1 MGELT
6 MNDQQAE
13 WEAMK
18 ARIRDHQDRQQ
29 LEREMLQ
36 RDRILRIVRDG
47 LITASITGAILA
59 TILIVLV
66 VIGYA

>member
-1 MGELT
+1 

-29 LEREMLQ
+29 LELEMLQ
-36 RDRILRIVRDG
+36 RQNRFLRIVRDG

-59 TILIVLV
+59 TILVVLV

>member
-1 MGELT
+1 

-36 RDRILRIVRDG
+36 RQNRFLRIVRNG
-47 LITASITGAILA
+47 LITASVTGAILA

>member
-1 MGELT
+1 

>member
-1 MGELT
+1 

-36 RDRILRIVRDG
+36 RQNRFLRIVRNG
-47 LITASITGAILA
+47 LITASVTGAILA
-59 TILIVLV
+59 TILVVLV

>member
-1 MGELT
+1 

-29 LEREMLQ
+29 LELEMLQ
-36 RDRILRIVRDG
+36 RQNRFLRIVRNG
-47 LITASITGAILA
+47 LITASVTGAILA
-59 TILIVLV
+59 TILVVLV

>member
-1 MGELT
+1 

-18 ARIRDHQDRQQ
+18 ARIPDHQDRQQ

-36 RDRILRIVRDG
+36 RQNRFLRIVRNG
-47 LITASITGAILA
+47 LITASVTGAILA
-59 TILIVLV
+59 TILVVLV

>member
-1 MGELT
+1 

-29 LEREMLQ
+29 LELEMLQ
-36 RDRILRIVRDG
+36 RSRLLRIVRDG

-59 TILIVLV
+59 TILVVLV